1 MKAALDFITFVYG
14 KFGFQFEIGLS
25 TRPDKFI
32 GNIDL
37 WNRAESELKNVLDEQ
52 GIKWFLKEG
61 DGAFYGP
68 KIDVHLTD
76 ALTRKHQC
84 ATIQLDFNLPERFDL
99 KYQTDNRD
107 FARPVM
113 IHRAIYGSF
122 ERFIAMLCEHY
133 NRKWP
138 FWLNPKQI
146 QIIPIKCTEDL
157 IGYAQ
162 KVQAQLR
169 KYKFYVDI
177 DNRDEHIKNKIK
189 DAQNDQYSYILV
201 SQILLTIFHIFL
213 ITILTRLLGKKN

>member
-1 MKAALDFITFVYG
+1 M
-14 KFGFQFEIGLS
+14 
-25 TRPDKFI
+25 
-32 GNIDL
+32 
-37 WNRAESELKNVLDEQ
+37 
-52 GIKWFLKEG
+52 
-61 DGAFYGP
+61 
-68 KIDVHLTD
+68 
-76 ALTRKHQC
+76 
-84 ATIQLDFNLPERFDL
+84 PERFDL

-146 QIIPIKCTEDL
+146 QIIPIKITDDL

-162 KVQAQLR
+162 KVQKQLR
-169 KYKFYVDI
+169 DHKFYVDI
-177 DNRDEHIKNKIK
+177 DQRDEHIKNKIK

-201 SQILLTIFHIFL
+201 V
-213 ITILTRLLGKKN
+213 GKKELDTDCVNVRYRDSENKKMVSIEDLIVELNQNVLNFK